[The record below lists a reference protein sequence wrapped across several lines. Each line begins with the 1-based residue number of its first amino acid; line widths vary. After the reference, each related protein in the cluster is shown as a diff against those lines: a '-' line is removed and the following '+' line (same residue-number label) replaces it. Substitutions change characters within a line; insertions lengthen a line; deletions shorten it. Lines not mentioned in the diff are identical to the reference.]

1 MPYQKCKA
9 LLPKLLTLAE
19 VLAKFALGL
28 SFGTTLQGVISR
40 SIFNAR

>member
-9 LLPKLLTLAE
+9 VMPNLLTPAG
-19 VLAKFALGL
+19 VLATLTLGL
-28 SFGTTLQGVISR
+28 LSDDPQGVISR